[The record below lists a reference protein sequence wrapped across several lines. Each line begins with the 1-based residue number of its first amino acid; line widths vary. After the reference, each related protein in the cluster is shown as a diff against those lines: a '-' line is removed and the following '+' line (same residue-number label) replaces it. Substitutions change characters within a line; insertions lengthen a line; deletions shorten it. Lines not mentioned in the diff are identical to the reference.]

1 MCVWFDHPIEEILN
15 AHVSFVVMW
24 TTFVEFDTV
33 LIVSYAE
40 SENVLREGLNHV
52 SNPLLIAGNANI
64 SLAREIAD
72 HLGMQLC
79 EAKIRRFGDGEVSVY
94 IERTVRGH
102 DAYIIQ
108 PTCNPV
114 NDNLMELLLIT
125 DALKRAS
132 ADQITAV
139 VPYYGY
145 ARQDRKHIGR
155 VPISAKLVA
164 NMIQTSG
171 ADRVLTLDLHA
182 GQIQGFFDIPV
193 DNLRADAIFSK
204 HFRALKSNEDVV
216 VTAPDIGGV
225 KRARQLAEGLNLS
238 LAIVEKRRQWEDE
251 KTKVMTVI
259 GNVKDKHVLI
269 VDDIIASGGTII
281 NATNALLEE
290 GAKEVW
296 CACTHAVFTENALE
310 KLKESPLTKVVVTN
324 SIPALENEAPLVER
338 ISIGPLFA
346 KTIQRVG
353 QGESVSEL
361 FPHD

>member
-1 MCVWFDHPIEEILN
+1 M
-15 AHVSFVVMW
+15 
-24 TTFVEFDTV
+24 
-33 LIVSYAE
+33 
-40 SENVLREGLNHV
+40 

-72 HLGMQLC
+72 HLGLQLC

-108 PTCNPV
+108 PTCSPV
-114 NDNLMELLLIT
+114 NDNLMELLLIM

-132 ADQITAV
+132 AEQITAV
-139 VPYYGY
+139 VPYFGY

-164 NMIQTSG
+164 NLIQTSG
-171 ADRVLTLDLHA
+171 ADRMLTLDLHA

-193 DNLRADAIFSK
+193 DNLRADPIFAD
-204 HFRALKSNEDVV
+204 HFIELKSNPDVV

-225 KRARQLAEGLNLS
+225 KRARQLAERLNLS
-238 LAIVEKRRQWEDE
+238 LAIVEKRRQWENE
-251 KTKVMTVI
+251 KTEVMTVI
-259 GNVKDKHVLI
+259 GNVEGKHVLI

-281 NATNALLEE
+281 NATNALLKN

-296 CACTHAVFTENALE
+296 CACTHAVFTGDALE
-310 KLKESPLTKVVVTN
+310 NLKASPLSKVVVTN
-324 SIPALENEAPLVER
+324 SIPSMADEASLVER